1 MSRWQTETLAL
12 EIGAAAI
19 TLGPARR
26 LDAPAGDWAALGGEL
41 AKELPPRARLQ
52 VSVADNW
59 ARYFLLDPPA
69 GVAGLRDCRSL
80 LQARFELL
88 YGHSAADWVLQAD
101 WQAGRAM
108 LACALPRSLVRSLA
122 GFRLAHLMP
131 ALLAQWNRQCGKL
144 PPSGAWCVSSG
155 EVLNLLV
162 WNAGSLKVVRQQRGG
177 SADGLLALELARL
190 DLAAPAARLWSGDA
204 MPSGWSALGALQ

>member
-19 TLGPARR
+19 TLGSAR
-26 LDAPAGDWAALGGEL
+26 LNAPAGDWAALAGEL
-41 AKELPPRARLQ
+41 GSAVPARARLQ
-52 VSVADNW
+52 VIVADNW

-69 GVAGLRDCRSL
+69 GVASLRDCRLL
-80 LQARFELL
+80 LQARFEAL

-108 LACALPRSLVRSLA
+108 MACALPRSLVQSLD
-122 GFRLAHLMP
+122 GCRLGQLVP

-144 PPSGAWCVSSG
+144 PASGAWCVSSG

-162 WNAGSLKVVRQQRGG
+162 WHEGSLKVVRQQRGG

-190 DLAAPAARLWSGDA
+190 DLAVPSARLWSGHA